1 MVPHYNFYPPAGQ
14 VIDASDGRV
23 TWDGKAWKLNGR
35 VYGVPSTHRLVGRA
49 GTSMSG
55 WYYDWSKR
63 AWMEPSAPKPPVPR
77 PSSPPV
83 VRQPSAPTVAPV
95 ATVVAL
101 ESKKLNPIESL
112 MKHPI
117 APVLGGVL
125 VAASYLTDEP
135 TPPSI
140 PDGMPEATAK
150 QWMMVYNQ
158 NQQRFQRRMDL
169 YKDVGMVLLGY
180 ASAQTIMDAFPSHK
194 IVATGVD
201 ADVHARSVAAHRESS
216 AAAARRSDN
225 RQRRARHRR
234 RARPDA

>member
-35 VYGVPSTHRLVGRA
+35 VYGVPSTHRLVGKA
-49 GTSMSG
+49 GTPMSG

-63 AWMEPSAPKPPVPR
+63 AWMEPSAPKPPTQSPPR
-77 PSSPPV
+77 PPVAHRPTPSPV
-83 VRQPSAPTVAPV
+83 VAGGTA
-95 ATVVAL
+95 VVAV

-135 TPPSI
+135 TPPTI
-140 PDGMPEATAK
+140 PDEMPEASAK

-180 ASAQTIMDAFPSHK
+180 ASAETIMDVFPSHK
-194 IVATGVD
+194 VVAKGVD
-201 ADVHARSVAAHRESS
+201 ADVHARSVAGHR
-216 AAAARRSDN
+216 AM
-225 RQRRARHRR
+225 
-234 RARPDA
+234 